1 MRRRMAHSTPR
12 RRAGG
17 LALATAVVFAAACDG
32 SNAFSGPVGL
42 QQDMPRV
49 EITIPRGDSTALPLQ
64 DSVFV
69 EARFRDNIG
78 IEKVVFYGE
87 TVRGDPNVGTDVRFP
102 RFQMREVEVGSV
114 RDTLIARFLLPVED
128 TIKEFT
134 NIIAEGYDRD
144 GNLGADTVRVQLGG
158 PGVRILDLR
167 DGQTVQAGLT
177 LNLSALAKDPET
189 ISTMDFYL
197 EGSVNQT
204 LRRTFN
210 PPTDSIVVDTT
221 VAIPADAEGPFTLRV
236 RATNTL
242 GLTGGDGPITI
253 NVIQESLA
261 VDTTAPRLTL
271 TASPNDRVEL
281 GDSIP
286 IQITGGDD
294 VAGVGVASV
303 GYTVIVTSPTGPDT
317 VVRQVAA
324 PYVPPRTGSISRQF
338 GIPIIGVDSLSL
350 PDTLVYEVTAFMVD
364 GNGNCGAA
372 VDDGI
377 TFPCSSLPTGERIAL
392 DQNGLRFTL
401 VVVAG
406 RTVLLPNGGKVLDAR
421 VDTTRR
427 NLFLSNVSR
436 GRVEVFRL
444 DSEEFGTAI
453 GVGSNPWGMAFSRNG
468 DSLWVANSGGTN
480 FSVVDLNTEVEVENQ
495 RLLTPDVVLFDV
507 KLDETTGEYVVI
519 PLPQAGQPA
528 FSDRPQFMAVDSFG
542 NVIYSTTTTATG
554 ALGTARKAYY
564 PQPADQSEVKLFVE
578 HGLLTEAQQFWAL
591 AHIDSIA
598 TTVDSIDDGSGG
610 MIPVPQLTLF
620 DHVPGFPDQV
630 ITGGAGYGQTPSD
643 AWAELVGAGSDGYI
657 VPAARW
663 NVETVGF
670 SDTTYVD
677 ASGDGGWVAV
687 GEGATQQL
695 GRVLM
700 YEASPNDITALSG
713 IIPVSDFL
721 TNASEEVRGVG
732 VNYDGTLVGARGDFA
747 YFFDTDLRPF
757 GQGNIPNAGQ
767 AQGIAFHPLHANF
780 RTLTNLTNGVYIPDV
795 HMAFV
800 GSGNRTIDILDTQRG
815 GDPIGRVT
823 IRDVITGPL
832 RAILPFPADNAGRT
846 CSTIPITDRRGN
858 FVGNAIQLYTGQN
871 FNTPIAPDG
880 ITEDACVVVK
890 LFGATSSGGVVVVP
904 VTKADILRNHP
915 ARLGN

>member
-1 MRRRMAHSTPR
+1 MRQRMAHSTAR

-17 LALATAVVFAAACDG
+17 LALAAVVVLAAACDG
-32 SNAFSGPVGL
+32 NNAFSGPVGL
-42 QQDMPRV
+42 QQDVPRV

-102 RFQMREVEVGSV
+102 RFTAREVELSGV
-114 RDTLIARFLLPVED
+114 RDTIVARFLLPVED

-134 NIIAEGYDRD
+134 NIIAQGFDRD
-144 GNLGADTVRVQLGG
+144 GNMGADTVRVQLGG
-158 PGVRILDLR
+158 PGVRILGPQN
-167 DGQTVQAGLT
+167 GQTVQAGLT
-177 LNLSALAKDPET
+177 LNISALAKDPET
-189 ISTMDFYL
+189 ISSMDFYL
-197 EGSVNQT
+197 QGSVNAT

-221 VAIPADAEGPFTLRV
+221 VAIPADAEGPFTLTV

-242 GLTGGDGPITI
+242 GLTGGDGPITV
-253 NVIQESLA
+253 NVIQESTA

-271 TASPNDRVEL
+271 TASPRDRVEL

-286 IQITGGDD
+286 IQITGSDD

-303 GYTVIVTSPTGPDT
+303 GYTVRVTSPTGPDT

-350 PDTLVYEVTAFMVD
+350 PDTLVYEVTAWMVD

-377 TFPCSSLPTGERIAL
+377 TFPCSALPTGERIAL
-392 DQNGLRFTL
+392 DQDGLRFTL
-401 VVVAG
+401 IVVAG
-406 RTVLLPNGGKVLDAR
+406 RTVLLPNGGKILDAR

-444 DSEEFGTAI
+444 DQEQFGTAI

-507 KLDETTGEYVVI
+507 KLDETTGEYVVF
-519 PLPQAGQPA
+519 PLPQAGEAA

-578 HGLLTEAQQFWAL
+578 HGQTDEAQQFWAL
-591 AHIDSIA
+591 AHIDSIGTA
-598 TTVDSIDDGSGG
+598 VDSVPDGNGG
-610 MIPVPQLTLF
+610 MMPVAELTLF

-630 ITGGAGYGQTPSD
+630 ITGGAGQGENPST
-643 AWAELVGAGSDGYI
+643 AWAELVSQGSDSYI
-657 VPAARW
+657 VPGARW

-687 GEGATQQL
+687 GEGATQGL

-915 ARLGN
+915 VRLGG

>member
-1 MRRRMAHSTPR
+1 MA
-12 RRAGG
+12 AGRWPA
-17 LALATAVVFAAACDG
+17 LALAVAFTAACDG
-32 SNAFSGPVGL
+32 PNAFGGPVGIEDDL
-42 QQDMPRV
+42 PRV

-69 EARFRDNIG
+69 EARFRDNLG
-78 IEKVVFYGE
+78 IEEIRFYGE
-87 TVRGDPNVGTDVRFP
+87 TVRGDPTVGTDVRFP
-102 RFQMREVEVGSV
+102 RFELRTVTLPGV
-114 RDTLIARFLLPVED
+114 RDTTVARFLLPVED

-134 NIIAEGYDRD
+134 NIIAQGYDRD
-144 GNLGADTVRVQLGG
+144 GNMGADTVRVQLGG

-167 DGQTVQAGLT
+167 DGQVVQAGLT
-177 LNLSALAKDPET
+177 LNLSALAKDPEAVT
-189 ISTMDFYL
+189 NLDFYL
-197 EGSVNQT
+197 QGSVNET

-221 VAIPADAEGPFTLRV
+221 VAIPPDAEGPFTLTV

-253 NVIQESLA
+253 NVIQESTA
-261 VDTTAPRLTL
+261 VDTTSPRLRL
-271 TASPNDRVEL
+271 TASPPDRVEL

-303 GYTVIVTSPTGPDT
+303 GYTVLVSSPTGTDT
-317 VVRQVAA
+317 VVRQVAS

-350 PDTLVYEVTAFMVD
+350 PDTLVYEVTAFMID
-364 GNGNCGAA
+364 GNGNCGTA
-372 VDDGI
+372 VDDNGT
-377 TFPCSSLPTGERIAL
+377 TFPCDALPTGETVAL
-392 DQNGLRFTL
+392 DQEGLRFTL
-401 VVVAG
+401 IVVAG
-406 RTVLLPNGGKVLDAR
+406 RTVLLPSGGRILDAR

-436 GRVEVFRL
+436 GRVEVFDL
-444 DSEEFGTAI
+444 DQERFETAI

-480 FSVVDLNTEVEVENQ
+480 FSVVDLNAGVEVENQ

-507 KLDETTGEYVVI
+507 QLDEGTGEYVVF
-519 PLPQAGQPA
+519 PLPQAGGAA

-578 HGLLTEAQQFWAL
+578 HGLTDQADRNWAL
-591 AHIDSIA
+591 AHIDSIG
-598 TTVDSIDDGSGG
+598 TTVDTIDVGG
-610 MIPVPQLTLF
+610 TPTPVAQLTLF
-620 DHVPGFPDQV
+620 DHVPGFPSQV
-630 ITGGAGYGQTPSD
+630 ITGGAGFAETPAD
-643 AWAELVGAGSDGYI
+643 AWAELSAKGSDAYI
-657 VPAARW
+657 VPGAKW
-663 NVETVGF
+663 NISTVGF

-677 ASGDGGWVAV
+677 ASGDGGWVAI
-687 GEGATQQL
+687 GEGATQEL

-700 YEASPNDITALSG
+700 YEAKPNEVTALSG

-747 YFFDTDLRPF
+747 YFFDTQLRPF

-780 RTLTNLTNGVYIPDV
+780 RTLTNLANGTYIPDV
-795 HMAFV
+795 HVAFV
-800 GSGNRTIDILDTQRG
+800 GSGNRTIDIIDTQRG

-823 IRDVITGPL
+823 IKDVITGPL
-832 RAILPFPADNAGRT
+832 RAILPFPSDNAGRT
-846 CSTIPITDRRGN
+846 CSTIPIQDRRGN
-858 FVGNAIQLYTGQN
+858 TIGNAIQLYAGRD
-871 FNTPIAPDG
+871 FNAPLPENG
-880 ITEDACVVVK
+880 TTEDGCVVVK
-890 LFGATSSGGVVVVP
+890 LFGTTSSGGVVVIP

-915 ARLGN
+915 QRLND

>member
-1 MRRRMAHSTPR
+1 MRLNPMAPNTPW
-12 RRAGG
+12 RRAFGPS
-17 LALATAVVFAAACDG
+17 LAAAVLLTAACDG
-32 SNAFSGPVGL
+32 SNAFGGPVGIE
-42 QQDMPRV
+42 QDIPRV
-49 EITIPRGDSTALPLQ
+49 EITVPRGDSTALPLQ
-64 DSVFV
+64 DSVLV
-69 EARFRDNIG
+69 EARFRDNLG
-78 IEKVVFYGE
+78 IEEVRFFGE
-87 TVRGDPNVGTDVRFP
+87 TVRGDPSVGTDVRFP
-102 RFQMREVEVGSV
+102 RFEVRTVTLGGV
-114 RDTLIARFLLPVED
+114 RDTTVARFLLPLPD

-144 GNLGADTVRVQLGG
+144 GNVGADTVRVQLGG
-158 PGVRILDLR
+158 PGVRILDLQ
-167 DGQTVQAGLT
+167 DGQQVQAGLT
-177 LNLSALAKDPET
+177 LNLSALAKDPEAVT
-189 ISTMDFYL
+189 NLDFYL
-197 EGSVNQT
+197 TGSVEAT

-210 PPTDSIVVDTT
+210 PATDSIVVDTT
-221 VAIPADAEGPFTLRV
+221 VAIPPEAEGPFTLTV

-253 NVIQESLA
+253 NVIQESTA
-261 VDTTAPRLTL
+261 VDSTAPTLEL
-271 TASPNDRVEL
+271 TASPPDRVEL
-281 GDSIP
+281 GDSVA

-303 GYTVIVTSPTGPDT
+303 GYTAIVTSPTGVDT
-317 VVRQVAA
+317 VIQQVAT

-377 TFPCSSLPTGERIAL
+377 TFPCDALPTGETVAL
-392 DQNGLRFTL
+392 DQEGLRFTL

-406 RTVLLPNGGKVLDAR
+406 KTVLLPTGGKILDAR

-436 GRVEVFRL
+436 GRVEIFRL
-444 DSEEFGTAI
+444 DQEQFGTAI

-480 FSVVDLNTEVEVENQ
+480 FSVVDLNSEVEVENQ

-507 KLDETTGEYVVI
+507 QLDEGTGEYVVY
-519 PLPQAGQPA
+519 PLPQAGGEA

-542 NVIYSTTTTATG
+542 NVIYSTTTTETG

-578 HGLLTEAQQFWAL
+578 HGLTEQADRFWAL
-591 AHIDSIA
+591 AHIDSIG
-598 TTVDSIDDGSGG
+598 TTVDTMDVGG
-610 MIPVPQLTLF
+610 EPTPVAELTLF
-620 DHVPGFPDQV
+620 DHIPGFPDQV
-630 ITGGAGYGQTPSD
+630 ITGGAGFNQTPAD
-643 AWAELVGAGSDGYI
+643 AWAELSGQGSDAYI
-657 VPAARW
+657 VPGAKW
-663 NVETVGF
+663 NISTVGF
-670 SDTTYVD
+670 ADTTYVD

-687 GEGATQQL
+687 GEGATQEL

-700 YEASPNDITALSG
+700 YEARPDEVTALSG

-747 YFFDTDLRPF
+747 YFFDTQLRPF

-780 RTLTNLTNGVYIPDV
+780 RTLTNLANGAYIPDV
-795 HMAFV
+795 HIAFV
-800 GSGNRTIDILDTQRG
+800 GSGNRTIDIIDTQRG

-823 IRDVITGPL
+823 IKDVITGPL
-832 RAILPFPADNAGRT
+832 RAILPFPSDNAGRT
-846 CSTIPITDRRGN
+846 CSTVSIQDRRGN
-858 FVGNAIQLYTGQN
+858 TIGNAIQLYSGRD
-871 FNTPIAPDG
+871 FNLPLPENGASEDG
-880 ITEDACVVVK
+880 CIVVK
-890 LFGATSSGGVVVVP
+890 LFGTTSSGGVVVIP

-915 ARLGN
+915 QRLSN